1 MEFKIN
7 LNKIHYL
14 LTEKFEN
21 VEVKEGA
28 NSQLG
33 PYVEFSVKENVECKF
48 LIKKVDL
55 ERSNITFLYS
65 TNPLRA
71 ESSFISRVSNVETIA
86 ESIKDIIDNKR
97 FDSDY
102 LNNLK

>member
-14 LTEKFEN
+14 LTERFED
-21 VEVKEGA
+21 VKVKECA
-28 NSQLG
+28 NSKLG
-33 PYVEFSVKENVECKF
+33 AYVEFSVKENVECKF
-48 LIKKVDL
+48 LIRKIDL
-55 ERSNITFLYS
+55 EKSNITFLYS
-65 TNPLRA
+65 TNPLS
-71 ESSFISRVSNVETIA
+71 EEGTLISRVSNIETIA

-97 FDSDY
+97 FDSEY

>member
-33 PYVEFSVKENVECKF
+33 AYVEFSVKENVECKF

-55 ERSNITFLYS
+55 EKTNITFLYS
-65 TNPLRA
+65 TNPLK
-71 ESSFISRVSNVETIA
+71 ENGSFITRVSNVETIA
-86 ESIKDIIDNKR
+86 ESIKDIIDSKR
-97 FDSDY
+97 FDSEY